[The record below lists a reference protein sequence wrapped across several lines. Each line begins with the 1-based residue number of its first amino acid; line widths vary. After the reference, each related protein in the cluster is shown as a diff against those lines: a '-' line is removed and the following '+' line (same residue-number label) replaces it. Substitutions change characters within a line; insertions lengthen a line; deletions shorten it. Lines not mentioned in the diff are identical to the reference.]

1 LLVISQNLRLN
12 LRLLALAHADS
23 GGKEPGNK
31 IISLNDPASEF
42 PVSDSTHTAQAMSI
56 APLRGM
62 PLFAAGM
69 SVAAEIVAAAERCGE
84 PLGAGDVVVVA
95 QKIVS
100 KAQGQ
105 TRRLGDVSAGAE
117 AVRLAGQTEREPQA
131 VQLILDESSEILRAH
146 PAAIIARHR
155 TGHVLA
161 NAGIDASNVEGGD
174 DDTVLLWPGDPD
186 ASARAIRAELA
197 LLAGARP
204 AVVIADS
211 MGRAWRIGTVG
222 TAIGCAGLC
231 VVDDRRGA
239 DQDLFGRTLQATM
252 IAVADAVAGA
262 AVLVMGEGA
271 EGVPAAIVRGV
282 GRWVSDEDGPGMVSG
297 LRPVEQDMFR

>member
-1 LLVISQNLRLN
+1 MTIV
-12 LRLLALAHADS
+12 
-23 GGKEPGNK
+23 
-31 IISLNDPASEF
+31 
-42 PVSDSTHTAQAMSI
+42 
-56 APLRGM
+56 PLRGM
-62 PLFAAGM
+62 PLFTVGM
-69 SVAAEIVAAAERCGE
+69 SVAAEIAAAAERCGE

-100 KAQGQ
+100 KAEGR
-105 TRRLGDVSAGAE
+105 TRKLDGVVAGAE
-117 AVRLAGQTEREPQA
+117 AVRIAAETEREPQA
-131 VQLILDESSEILRAH
+131 VQLILDESHEILRAH

-161 NAGIDASNVEGGD
+161 NAGIDASNVDGGD
-174 DDTVLLWPGDPD
+174 SGTVLLWPGDPD
-186 ASARAIRAELA
+186 ASARAIRAGLEA
-197 LLAGARP
+197 LVQVRP

-222 TAIGCAGLC
+222 AAIGCAGLC

-239 DQDLFGRTLQATM
+239 DRDLFGRTLQATM

-282 GRWVSDEDGPGMVSG
+282 GRWVSAEDGPGMVSG